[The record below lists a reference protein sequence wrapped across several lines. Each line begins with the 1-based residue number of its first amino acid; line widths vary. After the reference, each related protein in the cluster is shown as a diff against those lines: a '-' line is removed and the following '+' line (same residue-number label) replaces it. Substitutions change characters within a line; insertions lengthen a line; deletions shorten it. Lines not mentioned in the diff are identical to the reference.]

1 MSTPDPSTIQPPLDF
16 SDKGPDIISS
26 GAVLGFVSTVIVALR
41 FWSRRLIH
49 QQFGLSDYLCL
60 AALLFHHGVLA
71 SGSVMVKQ
79 GGLGR
84 DFRVVFTEDPGSVTI
99 LYQALFVGEITYTFS
114 SPLIKLSVLAFYWKM
129 FPTRTVKVGCTLLGF
144 ACVAWW
150 IAIFILNFTQCRPL
164 EAFWRIE
171 LQALPT
177 TKCIDPILAFFA
189 NSIVNCIIDFFTVIM
204 PIQEVLKLQTT
215 TRRKV
220 NISIVFLLGGVAF
233 AASLVRTI
241 FVGFLWK
248 QGVTNFTK
256 QFIVPSV
263 AFEVEI
269 YAAIMGACLPMMVP
283 VYRKLRFGDAL
294 KPTSGGSGSSKTPF
308 SGTNTVVAA
317 NMHRRN
323 MELASGSGG
332 GSFEQLRGSEDGLTP
347 ANYHRGHRSHVSSSP
362 AVDGSRDSDNENY
375 PLEAIKVRR
384 DLTWREQH
392 RDGGDGSHV

>member
-1 MSTPDPSTIQPPLDF
+1 MSATDPSTIQSPLDF
-16 SDKGPDIISS
+16 SDKGPAIIAS
-26 GAVLGFVSTVIVALR
+26 GAALGFVSTIIVALR

-49 QQFGLSDYLCL
+49 QRFGLSDYLCL

-84 DFRVVFTEDPGSVTI
+84 DFRVTSTEDPNSVTI
-99 LYQALFVGEITYTFS
+99 LYQALFVGELTYTFS
-114 SPLIKLSVLAFYWKM
+114 SPLIKLSVLAFFWKM
-129 FPTRTVKVGCTLLGF
+129 FPTRTVKSGCTILGL
-144 ACVAWW
+144 ACAAWW
-150 IAIFILNFTQCRPL
+150 TAIFILNFTQCRPL
-164 EAFWRIE
+164 EAFWHIE

-189 NSIVNCIIDFFTVIM
+189 NSVVNCIIDFFTVTL
-204 PIQEVLKLQTT
+204 PIQEVMKLQTT

-220 NISIVFLLGGVAF
+220 NISIVFLLGGIAF

-241 FVGFLWK
+241 FVGFEWK

-256 QFIVPSV
+256 QFIVPAI

-294 KPTSGGSGSSKTPF
+294 KTTSGGSGSNKTPF
-308 SGTNTVVAA
+308 SGTNTIVAA
-317 NMHRRN
+317 NIQRRN
-323 MELASGSGG
+323 VGPAGGSGG
-332 GSFEQLRGSEDGLTP
+332 GSFERLGGSEDGLTP
-347 ANYHRGHRSHVSSSP
+347 ANYHGGHRNQVSSEP
-362 AVDGSRDSDNENY
+362 AGDSDHENY

-384 DLTWREQH
+384 DLIWREQH
-392 RDGGDGSHV
+392 HNGGDDSHV

>member
-1 MSTPDPSTIQPPLDF
+1 MSTTDPSTIQPPLDY
-16 SDKGPDIISS
+16 SDKGPDIIIS
-26 GAVLGFVSTVIVALR
+26 GAVLAFVSTVIVALR

-49 QQFGLSDYLCL
+49 QRFGLSDYLCL
-60 AALLFHHGVLA
+60 AALLFHHGVIA
-71 SGSVMVKQ
+71 SGSVMAKQ

-84 DFRVVFTEDPGSVTI
+84 DFRVTSTEDPGSITI
-99 LYQALFVGEITYTFS
+99 LYQALFAGELTYTFS
-114 SPLIKLSVLAFYWKM
+114 SPLIKLSVLAFYWNI
-129 FPTRTVKVGCTLLGF
+129 FPTRTVKLGCTILGF
-144 ACVAWW
+144 ACVAVDPWK
-150 IAIFILNFTQCRPL
+150 P
-164 EAFWRIE
+164 FWHIE

-189 NSIVNCIIDFFTVIM
+189 NSVANCIVDFFTVIL
-204 PIQEVLKLQTT
+204 PIQEILKLQTT
-215 TRRKV
+215 TRRKF
-220 NISIVFLLGGVAF
+220 NISIVFLLGGIAF

-241 FVGFLWK
+241 FVGFEWRD
-248 QGVTNFTK
+248 GITNFTK
-256 QFIVPSV
+256 QFIVPAI

-294 KPTSGGSGSSKTPF
+294 KTTSGGSGSSKTPF

-317 NMHRRN
+317 NLRRRN
-323 MELASGSGG
+323 MEPASGSGV

-347 ANYHRGHRSHVSSSP
+347 PNYHGGHRSQISSGP
-362 AVDGSRDSDNENY
+362 AVDGSRDFDDGSY

-392 RDGGDGSHV
+392 RNGGNDSHV